1 MKNNI
6 KFTDVSPIICT
17 ILMTI
22 FLVSTSIFIMQ
33 LVGYIR
39 IWDIRF
45 SMGAIIGS
53 LGLLLTVLTSDN

>member
-6 KFTDVSPIICT
+6 KFTDVSPIIYT

-53 LGLLLTVLTSDN
+53 LGLLLTVLTSNN